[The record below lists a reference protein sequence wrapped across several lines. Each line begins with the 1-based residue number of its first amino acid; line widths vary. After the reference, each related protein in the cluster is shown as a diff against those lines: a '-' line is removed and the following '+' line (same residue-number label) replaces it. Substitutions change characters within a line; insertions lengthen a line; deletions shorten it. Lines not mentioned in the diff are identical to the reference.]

1 MSMGRHQ
8 TGSLRQLPSG
18 RIQVRYTG
26 PDGRRRAP
34 PQTFPKRA
42 LARRWLALTEADMSV
57 NLGRLG
63 AATAAAVCIRC
74 REPLSYDDGTHIH
87 PTCGA

>member
-26 PDGRRRAP
+26 PDGRRRAAQ
-34 PQTFPKRA
+34 QTFPNRA
-42 LARRWLALTEADMSV
+42 LARRWLALTVADMSV
-57 NLGRLG
+57 NLGRQHLPG
-63 AATAAAVCIRC
+63 TAQPSQTRPAVPKSR
-74 REPLSYDDGTHIH
+74 L
-87 PTCGA
+87 